1 MAIVYAVKEKTQS
14 KTAMSK
20 VMRYVSQDKKT
31 LFEDERRNTVK
42 LVSGQNCC
50 GATAFQKFMATK
62 RRYRKEKGVY
72 FYQYVQ
78 SFKLGTPVTPQEIHQ
93 MGVELAKYFDG
104 YEVQIATHIDRDHW
118 HNHLV
123 VNSVSCETGLKL
135 QFNERNLEQLRT
147 LSDQI
152 CQTHGLEVLKPYQKS
167 EHRPMLAGEYRA
179 AARGG
184 SFKLRLMAAIDQAM
198 KQSRTKAGFI
208 ACMAQMGYRVKWE
221 PHYKY
226 ITYTTPEGQRCRDN
240 RLHEQKYLKAEMEEY
255 FNAGLRETQ
264 AAQPAGERIAPAA
277 EADGRGAVSA
287 AGQRDSDR
295 SVERHAEGPAD
306 DRAAASGPVSLRRGS
321 AECGRREQN
330 DGALLPERLLSADR
344 EFEGYGP
351 AGEPG
356 DYGIGEYGDGEDEEY
371 DSMDDTEYAESM
383 GSEAG
388 AQGYV
393 PAQNQGEMGGNRGID
408 FGDVL
413 ALAKA
418 VEDLVNPYD
427 PQQEREKP
435 KLVHKKRH
443 KRKKK
448 QVLSEDEE
456 QELSM

>member
-1 MAIVYAVKEKTQS
+1 
-14 KTAMSK
+14 MSK

-31 LFEDERRNTVK
+31 IFEDEQRNTVK

-50 GATAFQKFMATK
+50 GDTAFQEFMATK

-78 SFKLGTPVTPQEIHQ
+78 SFKPGTSVTPQEIHQ
-93 MGVELAKYFDG
+93 MGLELAKYFEG

-123 VNSVSCETGLKL
+123 VNSVSCETSLKL
-135 QFNERNLEQLRT
+135 QFNEKSLEQLRT

-152 CQTHGLEVLKPYQKS
+152 CQAHGLETLQPYRKPRQNT
-167 EHRPMLAGEYRA
+167 MGAGEYRA

-184 SFKLRLMAAIDQAM
+184 SFKFRLMSAIDQAM

-208 ACMAQMGYRVKWE
+208 ACMERMGYQVKWE

-240 RLHEQKYLKAEMEEY
+240 RLHESKYFKTEMEEY

-264 AAQPAGERIAPAA
+264 AAQSTGERLARTTG
-277 EADGRGAVSA
+277 ADGHGAVSA

-295 SVERHAEGPAD
+295 PVEHHAEGPAV
-306 DRAAASGPVSLRRGS
+306 DRAAASGAVGLHFDS
-321 AECGRREQN
+321 AGCGRREQN
-330 DGALLPERLLSADR
+330 DGALLPERLLPADR
-344 EFEGYGP
+344 KSGGYRP
-351 AGEPG
+351 AGEQA

-371 DSMDDTEYAESM
+371 DGLDDTEYAESM
-383 GSEAG
+383 GDEAD
-388 AQGYV
+388 APGYV
-393 PAQNQGEMGGNRGID
+393 PAQNQGKMGGNRGV
-408 FGDVL
+408 GLSDVL

-418 VEDLVNPYD
+418 VEDMVNPYN

-435 KLVHKKRH
+435 KPVHKKRH

-448 QVLSEDEE
+448 QILSEDEE

>member
-31 LFEDERRNTVK
+31 VYEDRQGNRIK
-42 LVSGQNCC
+42 QVSGQNCC
-50 GATAFQKFMATK
+50 GATSFQEFMATK

-78 SFKLGTPVTPQEIHQ
+78 SFKPGTPVTPQEIHQ
-93 MGVELAKYFDG
+93 MGLELAKYFDG

-123 VNSVSCETGLKL
+123 VNSVNCETGLKL
-135 QFNERNLEQLRT
+135 QFNEKNLEQLRT

-152 CQTHGLEVLKPYQKS
+152 CQVHGLEVLKPYRKP
-167 EHRPMLAGEYRA
+167 EHKPMLAGEYRA
-179 AARGG
+179 ATRGG
-184 SFKLRLMAAIDQAM
+184 SFKFRLMAAIDQAM

-208 ACMAQMGYRVKWE
+208 ACMEQMGYRVKWE

-264 AAQPAGERIAPAA
+264 AAQPAGECLARAA
-277 EADGRGAVSA
+277 ETDGHGAVSA

-295 SVERHAEGPAD
+295 SVEHHAEGPAD
-306 DRAAASGPVSLRRGS
+306 NRAATSGSVGLHRGS

-330 DGALLPERLLSADR
+330 DGALLRERLLSADR

-351 AGEPG
+351 AGEPD
-356 DYGIGEYGDGEDEEY
+356 DYGIGKYGDGEDEEY
-371 DSMDDTEYAESM
+371 DGPDDEEYSVPM
-383 GSEAG
+383 GDEAG
-388 AQGYV
+388 APGYV
-393 PAQNQGEMGGNRGID
+393 PTQNQGEMGGNRGID
-408 FGDVL
+408 LSDVL

-418 VEDLVNPYD
+418 VEDLVNPYN

-435 KLVHKKRH
+435 KPVHKKRH

>member
-1 MAIVYAVKEKTQS
+1 MAIIYAVKEKTQS

-20 VMRYVSQDKKT
+20 VLRYVSQDRKT
-31 LFEDERRNTVK
+31 LFGDEQGNTVK

-50 GATAFQKFMATK
+50 GATAFQEFMATK

-78 SFKLGTPVTPQEIHQ
+78 SFKPGTPITPQKIHQ
-93 MGVELAKYFDG
+93 MGVELAKYFDS

-135 QFNERNLEQLRT
+135 QFNEKDLERLRA

-152 CQTHGLEVLKPYQKS
+152 CQAHGLEILKPYRKP
-167 EHRPMLAGEYRA
+167 EHRPVLAGEYRA

-184 SFKLRLMAAIDQAM
+184 SFKFRLMAAIDQAM

-208 ACMAQMGYRVKWE
+208 ACMERMGYRVKWE

-240 RLHEQKYLKAEMEEY
+240 RLYEQKYLKAEMEEH
-255 FNAGLRETQ
+255 FNAGLRETET
-264 AAQPAGERIAPAA
+264 AQPAGERLARAA
-277 EADGRGAVSA
+277 GTDGHGAVSA

-295 SVERHAEGPAD
+295 SVEHHAEGPAVD
-306 DRAAASGPVSLRRGS
+306 CAAPSGAVGLRRGP
-321 AECGRREQN
+321 AGRGGRKPD
-330 DGALLPERLLSADR
+330 DGALLPERLLPADR
-344 EFEGYGP
+344 GFEGYRP
-351 AGEPG
+351 AGEPS
-356 DYGIGEYGDGEDEEY
+356 DYGIGVCGDGEDEEY
-371 DSMDDTEYAESM
+371 DSMDDTEYAGPM
-383 GSEAG
+383 GNEAD
-388 AQGYV
+388 APGYI
-393 PAQNQGEMGGNRGID
+393 PAQNQGEMDGNRGVSL
-408 FGDVL
+408 GDVL

-435 KLVHKKRH
+435 KPVHKKRH
-443 KRKKK
+443 RRKKK

>member
-1 MAIVYAVKEKTQS
+1 
-14 KTAMSK
+14 MSK
-20 VMRYVSQDKKT
+20 VMRYVSQDQKT
-31 LFEDERRNTVK
+31 VYEDKQGNRVK

-50 GATAFQKFMATK
+50 GATAFQEFMATK

-78 SFKLGTPVTPQEIHQ
+78 SFKPGTPVTPQEIHQ
-93 MGVELAKYFDG
+93 MGAELAKYFDG

-135 QFNERNLEQLRT
+135 QFNERNLEQFRA

-152 CQTHGLEVLKPYQKS
+152 CQAHGLEVLKPYRKP
-167 EHRPMLAGEYRA
+167 ERGPMLADEYRA

-184 SFKLRLMAAIDQAM
+184 SFKFRLMAAIDQAM

-208 ACMAQMGYRVKWE
+208 ACMERMGYKVKWE

-240 RLHEQKYLKAEMEEY
+240 RLHERKYLKSEMEGY

-264 AAQPAGERIAPAA
+264 AAQPAGERLARTAG
-277 EADGRGAVSA
+277 ADGHDSVSA

-295 SVERHAEGPAD
+295 PVEHHAEGPTD
-306 DRAAASGPVSLRRGS
+306 DRAATSGSVGLHFDPAWRGRC
-321 AECGRREQN
+321 EPD
-330 DGALLPERLLSADR
+330 DGALLPERLRQADR
-344 EFEGYGP
+344 ESGGYGP
-351 AGEPG
+351 SGEPK
-356 DYGIGEYGDGEDEEY
+356 GIGLGECGDGKDDGYDSMEDEEY
-371 DSMDDTEYAESM
+371 AGSM
-383 GSEAG
+383 GNEAD
-388 AQGYV
+388 APGYV
-393 PAQNQGEMGGNRGID
+393 PTQNQGEMGGNRSVSL
-408 FGDVL
+408 GDVL

-435 KLVHKKRH
+435 KPVHKKRH